1 MSDFGQSSAIEQT
14 NNLISQGMDNA
25 RATREHNN
33 NVLDTYNAKIKAVN
47 NKTDA
52 VGVSSKTAD
61 TSETGLSGVQTLA
74 ATGREAKAAWGM
86 GVGNYIKSQPA
97 ATAENLRGA
106 FSAGK
111 SALGIGTAPA
121 RGAAAAGYIPVANRT
136 IGGARST
143 AQAAEEGGDM
153 GVLPGVF
160 KKTLG
165 AITDLPDAQVAG
177 IAKGLGAFTGIA
189 GAGLTGIEDI
199 ASGSFGGSD
208 GKDATGLQKSANV
221 SSLVAGGLDAMA
233 LAVPILAPVAGVAD
247 VVSGIMGIAGDA
259 SGTKKAKNDAGTLR
273 DKNTEAGDGATVS
286 TGSAGQI
293 ASSSTQQRTY

>member
-33 NVLDTYNAKIKAVN
+33 TVLDTYNNKIKAIN
-47 NKTDA
+47 NKTGA
-52 VGVSSKTAD
+52 VGLSSKTED
-61 TSETGLSGVQTLA
+61 TGETGLSSVQTIA
-74 ATGREAKAAWGM
+74 ATGKEAKAAWGM

-97 ATAENLRGA
+97 ATAENLKGA
-106 FSAGK
+106 YGAAK
-111 SALGIGTAPA
+111 SAFGVGTAPVKTA
-121 RGAAAAGYIPVANRT
+121 KYIPVGQRT
-136 IGGARST
+136 MTGARST
-143 AQAAEEGGDM
+143 AEAGEEM

-165 AITDLPDAQVAG
+165 AITDLPSAQVSG

-208 GKDATGLQKSANV
+208 GKDATGTQKAANV

-247 VVSGIMGIAGDA
+247 VVSGIMGIAGDV
-259 SGTKKAKNDAGTLR
+259 SGSKKAKDDAGSVK
-273 DKNTEAGDGATVS
+273 DQNTEAGDGDIAS
-286 TGSAGQI
+286 AGSSGQI
-293 ASSSTQQRTY
+293 ASQSTQQRTY

>member
-33 NVLDTYNAKIKAVN
+33 NVLDTYNAKIKAIN

-61 TSETGLSGVQTLA
+61 TSETGLAGVQTLA
-74 ATGREAKAAWGM
+74 ATGKEVKAAWGM
-86 GVGNYIKSQPA
+86 GVGNYLKSQPS
-97 ATAENLRGA
+97 ATAENLKGA
-106 FSAGK
+106 YGSVKNAFGV
-111 SALGIGTAPA
+111 GTAPT
-121 RGAAAAGYIPVANRT
+121 RTAAYIPVGKRT
-136 IGGARST
+136 MTGARST
-143 AQAAEEGGDM
+143 AEAGEEM

-165 AITDLPDAQVAG
+165 AITDLPDAQVTG

-247 VVSGIMGIAGDA
+247 VVSGIMGIAGDV
-259 SGTKKAKNDAGTLR
+259 SGTKKAKDDAGASKTQ
-273 DKNTEAGDGATVS
+273 NTE
-286 TGSAGQI
+286 TGGQI
-293 ASSSTQQRTY
+293 ASASSEGQVADSSTQQRTY

>member
-33 NVLDTYNAKIKAVN
+33 NVLDTYNAKIKAIN
-47 NKTDA
+47 NKKDM
-52 VGVSSKTAD
+52 VGISSKTED
-61 TSETGLSGVQTLA
+61 TGETGLSSIQTLA
-74 ATGREAKAAWGM
+74 ATGKEAKAAWGM
-86 GVGNYIKSQPA
+86 GVGNYLKSQPQ
-97 ATAENLRGA
+97 ATAENLKGA
-106 FSAGK
+106 FGAAK
-111 SALGIGTAPA
+111 SAFGVGTAPVKTA
-121 RGAAAAGYIPVANRT
+121 KYIPVGQRT
-136 IGGARST
+136 MGGARST
-143 AQAAEEGGDM
+143 AEAGEEM

-165 AITDLPDAQVAG
+165 AITDLPDKQVAG

-247 VVSGIMGIAGDA
+247 IVSGAMGIAGDV
-259 SGTKKAKNDAGTLR
+259 SGTKKAKSDAGATK
-273 DKNTEAGDGATVS
+273 DQNTESGAGDIVS
-286 TGSAGQI
+286 AGSSGQI
-293 ASSSTQQRTY
+293 ASQSTQQRTY